1 MTMKAERCN
10 QCGGELIEIDNRGVS
25 LAAFSATYG
34 GPLTR
39 RAGSGSVQKTS
50 ARSIICVV
58 EKGDK
63 GADRSRRPSPSLGLS
78 RFRTHHTPARRALNF
93 HSSKLLARAGYRPDV
108 RDYLAGIAR
117 AAEAQG
123 LDR

>member
-10 QCGGELIEIDNRGVS
+10 QCGGELIEIDNRGER
-25 LAAFSATYG
+25 LTGCLFCNLW

-63 GADRSRRPSPSLGLS
+63 GADRSRRPS
-78 RFRTHHTPARRALNF
+78 
-93 HSSKLLARAGYRPDV
+93 
-108 RDYLAGIAR
+108 
-117 AAEAQG
+117 
-123 LDR
+123 